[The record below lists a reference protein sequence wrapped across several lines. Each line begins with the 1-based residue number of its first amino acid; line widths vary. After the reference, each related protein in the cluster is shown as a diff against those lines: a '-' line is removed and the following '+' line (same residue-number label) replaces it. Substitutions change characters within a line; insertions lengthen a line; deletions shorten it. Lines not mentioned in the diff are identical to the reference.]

1 MISIANK
8 LRWWTCLTHTLVV
21 AAILLMISGTGFSAQ
36 NQILVERLKTPLA
49 LPLTP
54 EKLTPEKLT
63 PEFLQPLAQ
72 SSVGFTETSAAKMQV
87 TRGQPALW
95 RIRLGARVN
104 GSILAINNSFDRD
117 VVLYFPP
124 EFAAEKH
131 NLYDA
136 NKPTEHSRFSLAIRF
151 PDSLKAGDAFFMA
164 MPQPTAAP
172 LHLQILDRF
181 SYVRRDLNLVRLHSA
196 IVSMLLASCAV
207 ALCFFLILRERVW
220 LYFIAYALAVIGY
233 VLTRTGELLAI
244 VDSTVADRFVW
255 QAATIFSLLTAALL
269 AFFLVEFVK
278 LKEMTPKVA
287 VALQFYGGL
296 LLLLGIAAFVPSIAT
311 SNALS
316 AVANTT
322 LLIGIALT
330 VYTCLASVRKGSRPG
345 VFFLIAYLPQI
356 IAAVLMIAQM
366 RGALGGGVWVTVFFL
381 SSYAFSSITLSLGMA
396 DQVLGYRKQRDAAID
411 ESQHDPLTGAFN
423 RRAANQALA
432 RAIKRLDTTHGSL
445 SVCFFDLDFFKKVND
460 QFGHALGDEALRLL
474 ASQAQLELRSSDF
487 LARLG
492 GEEFIAV
499 LPGAYLRDGL
509 AIAERIRA
517 RVEKHGKSIAG
528 QPVNLTVSVGVIA
541 SNAKLNSADA
551 LIDAA
556 DQALYLAKSRGRNR
570 VETIDLVS
578 LASQK
583 KEKAA

>member
-1 MISIANK
+1 MISISNT
-8 LRWWTCLTHTLVV
+8 LRTWHRWFCALNAL
-21 AAILLMISGTGFSAQ
+21 AILLLFSNACLSAQ
-36 NQILVERLKTPLA
+36 NQIFVERYQTQPTALSPEILKNLS
-49 LPLTP
+49 
-54 EKLTPEKLT
+54 
-63 PEFLQPLAQ
+63 Q
-72 SSVGFTETSAAKMQV
+72 SSSGFAETSAEKMQV
-87 TRGQPALW
+87 TRGKQALW
-95 RIRLGARVN
+95 RIRIGAMDAHAADVL
-104 GSILAINNSFDRD
+104 LAINNSFDRD

-124 EFAAEKH
+124 NYMPEKH
-131 NLYDA
+131 NLYDTST
-136 NKPTEHSRFSLAIRF
+136 PTEHSRFTLAVRL
-151 PDSLKAGDAFFMA
+151 PDALKVGDVFFIA
-164 MPQPTAAP
+164 MPRPTAAS
-172 LHLQILDRF
+172 LQVQILDRL
-181 SYVRRDLNLVRLHSA
+181 SYARRDLNLVRLHSA
-196 IVSMLLASCAV
+196 IISMLLASCAV
-207 ALCFFLILRERVW
+207 SLCFFLILRERLW
-220 LYFIAYALAVIGY
+220 LYFIAYTLSLIGY

-255 QAATIFSLLTAALL
+255 QAAMIFSLLTPALL
-269 AFFLVEFVK
+269 AFFLIEFVK
-278 LKEMTPKVA
+278 LKETTPRVA
-287 VALQFYGGL
+287 VALQCYGWL
-296 LLLLGIAAFVPSIAT
+296 LLLLGLAAFLPGIAT

-322 LLIGIALT
+322 LMIGIALT
-330 VYTCLASVRKGSRPG
+330 VYACLASVRKGSRPA

-366 RGALGGGVWVTVFFL
+366 RGALSGGILVTVFFL

-396 DQVLGYRKQRDAAID
+396 DQVLGYRKQRDVAID

-423 RRAANQALA
+423 RRAANQALE

-445 SVCFFDLDFFKKVND
+445 AVCFFDLDFFKQVND
-460 QFGHALGDEALRLL
+460 RFGHPLGDEALRLL
-474 ASQAQLELRSSDF
+474 VGQAQLELRSSDF

-499 LPGAYLRDGL
+499 LPGAYLRDGM

-517 RVEKHGKSIAG
+517 RVEKFGQTIAG
-528 QPVNLTVSVGVIA
+528 QSVNLTVSVGVIA
-541 SNAKLNSADA
+541 SNAKLNSADV

-583 KEKAA
+583 KEKAT